1 LVNATG
7 RSIIFG
13 STLNREYTKLWTAS
27 TISNLGD
34 GVTLVA
40 GPLLAASLTR
50 DPALVAGL
58 AFAQRLPWLLF
69 SLVSGA
75 LVDRF
80 DRRRLMA
87 MVDFFRTGTI
97 GILGLAVLSGWASIP
112 LMYGVFL
119 FLGTA
124 ETLFA
129 NASLAILPSVV
140 SKVHLEKANGR
151 LFAAELVAN
160 DFAGRSLG
168 GVLYA
173 VAASIPFLLDAG
185 TFAASA
191 ALILALRGRYR
202 VPRPEGM
209 LEKTLVGEIS
219 EGLVWLLRHRLLFA
233 LAIMLGVGNL
243 TFSATSSILVLFA
256 GEILDLGSVGY
267 GLLMTAGGV
276 GGVLGSLFAER
287 IGSLF
292 GTGRTLFLA
301 MLLQAPVFAAIA
313 LSGNPF
319 VVGAMIALEGGVA
332 FVWNVLTFALRQVL
346 VPDEL
351 TGRVT
356 SVYRLLGVG
365 SGAFGALIG
374 GLLAREAGLVAPYW
388 FAAAV
393 MVVAAVTSLPF
404 VNNRMVD
411 EARSRSSL

>member
-1 LVNATG
+1 V
-7 RSIIFG
+7 
-13 STLNREYTKLWTAS
+13 NREYGKLWTAS

-58 AFAQRLPWLLF
+58 TFAQQLPWLLF

-75 LVDRF
+75 LVDRL
-80 DRRRLMA
+80 DRRRVMA
-87 MVDFFRTGTI
+87 MVDFFRAGII
-97 GILGLAVLSGWASIP
+97 GILGLTVLSGWASIP
-112 LMYGVFL
+112 LMYAVFFL
-119 FLGTA
+119 LGTA

-140 SKVHLEKANGR
+140 SKDYLEKANGR

-168 GVLYA
+168 GVLFA
-173 VAASIPFLLDAG
+173 VAASIPFLIDAG

-191 ALILALRGRYR
+191 ALILALQGRFR
-202 VPRPEGM
+202 VPRPEGIA
-209 LEKTLVGEIS
+209 EKTLVGEIS
-219 EGLVWLLRHRLLFA
+219 DGLVWLLRHRLLFA
-233 LAIMLGVGNL
+233 LAIMLGAGNL
-243 TFSATSSILVLFA
+243 TFSATYSILVLFA
-256 GEILDLGSVGY
+256 DEVLNLSSVGY
-267 GLLMTAGGV
+267 GLLMTTGGI

-287 IGSLF
+287 IGYLF
-292 GTGRTLFLA
+292 GTGRTLFLT
-301 MLLQAPVFAAIA
+301 MLLQGPVFAAIA

-319 VVGAMIALEGGVA
+319 VVGAMIALLGVA
-332 FVWNVLTFALRQVL
+332 AFIWNVLTFALRQVL

-351 TGRVT
+351 LGRVT
-356 SVYRLLGVG
+356 SCYRLLGVG

-374 GLLAREAGLVAPYW
+374 GLLARELGLAAPFW

-393 MVVAAVTSLPF
+393 MAVVAVASLPF
-404 VNNRMVD
+404 VNNRTVD
-411 EARSRSSL
+411 EVRNRS

>member
-1 LVNATG
+1 VRQE
-7 RSIIFG
+7 RSTILGFG
-13 STLNREYTKLWTAS
+13 LNREYGKLWTAS
-27 TISNLGD
+27 TVSNLGD

-58 AFAQRLPWLLF
+58 TFTQQLPWLLF
-69 SLVSGA
+69 SLVCGA
-75 LVDRF
+75 LVDRL

-87 MVDFFRTGTI
+87 MVDLFRVGGI
-97 GILGLAVLSGWASIP
+97 GILGLAVLGGWASMP
-112 LMYGVFL
+112 LTYVVFF

-140 SKVHLEKANGR
+140 PKDRLERANGR

-168 GVLYA
+168 GVLFA
-173 VAASIPFLLDAG
+173 IAASIPFLLDAG

-191 ALILALRGRYR
+191 ALILALRGRFR
-202 VPRPEGM
+202 VPRPEGTS
-209 LEKTLVGEIS
+209 EKTLIGEIRD
-219 EGLVWLLRHRLLFA
+219 GLAWLFGHRLLFA
-233 LAIMLGVGNL
+233 LAIMLGAGNL
-243 TFSATSSILVLFA
+243 TYSATFSILVLFA

-287 IGSLF
+287 IGYLL

-301 MLLQAPVFAAIA
+301 TLLQGPVFAVIA
-313 LSGNPF
+313 LSGNQF
-319 VVGAMIALEGGVA
+319 VVGAMIALSGVVA

-351 TGRVT
+351 LGRVT

-374 GLLAREAGLVAPYW
+374 GLLARELGLGAPFW

-393 MVVAAVTSLPF
+393 MAVVAVASLPF
-404 VNNRMVD
+404 VNNRTVD
-411 EARSRSSL
+411 EARSGS

>member
-1 LVNATG
+1 M
-7 RSIIFG
+7 
-13 STLNREYTKLWTAS
+13 NREYGKLWAAS

-58 AFAQRLPWLLF
+58 TFAQQLPWLLF

-75 LVDRF
+75 LVDRL
-80 DRRRLMA
+80 DRRSVMA
-87 MVDFFRTGTI
+87 MVDFFRAGII
-97 GILGLAVLSGWASIP
+97 GILGLTVLSGWASIP
-112 LMYGVFL
+112 LMYAVF
-119 FLGTA
+119 FLLGSA

-140 SKVHLEKANGR
+140 SKDHLEKANGR

-168 GVLYA
+168 GVLFA
-173 VAASIPFLLDAG
+173 VAASIPFLIDAG

-191 ALILALRGRYR
+191 ALILALRGRFR
-202 VPRPEGM
+202 VPRPEGIA
-209 LEKTLVGEIS
+209 EKTLVGEIS
-219 EGLVWLLRHRLLFA
+219 DGLVWLLRHRLLFA
-233 LAIMLGVGNL
+233 LAIMLGAGNL
-243 TFSATSSILVLFA
+243 TFSATYSILVLVA
-256 GEILDLGSVGY
+256 DEVLNLSSVGY
-267 GLLMTAGGV
+267 GLLMTTGGI

-287 IGSLF
+287 IGYLF
-292 GTGRTLFLA
+292 GTGRTLFLT
-301 MLLQAPVFAAIA
+301 MLLQGPVFAAIA

-319 VVGAMIALEGGVA
+319 VVGAMIALLGVA
-332 FVWNVLTFALRQVL
+332 AFIWNVLTFALRQVL

-351 TGRVT
+351 LGRVT

-374 GLLAREAGLVAPYW
+374 GLLARELGLAAPFW

-393 MVVAAVTSLPF
+393 MAVVAVASLPF
-404 VNNRMVD
+404 VNNRTVD
-411 EARSRSSL
+411 EVRDRA

>member
-1 LVNATG
+1 V
-7 RSIIFG
+7 
-13 STLNREYTKLWTAS
+13 NREYGKLWTAS

-58 AFAQRLPWLLF
+58 TFAQQLPWLLF

-75 LVDRF
+75 LVDRL
-80 DRRRLMA
+80 DRRRVMA
-87 MVDFFRTGTI
+87 MVDFFRAGII
-97 GILGLAVLSGWASIP
+97 GILGLTVLSGWASIP
-112 LMYGVFL
+112 LMYAVFFL
-119 FLGTA
+119 LGTA

-140 SKVHLEKANGR
+140 SKDYLEKAKGR

-168 GVLYA
+168 GVLFA
-173 VAASIPFLLDAG
+173 VAASIPFLIDAG

-191 ALILALRGRYR
+191 ALILALQGRFR
-202 VPRPEGM
+202 VPRPEGIA
-209 LEKTLVGEIS
+209 EKTLVGEIS
-219 EGLVWLLRHRLLFA
+219 DGLVWLLRHRLLFA
-233 LAIMLGVGNL
+233 LAIMLGAGNL
-243 TFSATSSILVLFA
+243 TFSATYSILVLFA
-256 GEILDLGSVGY
+256 DEVLNLSSVGY
-267 GLLMTAGGV
+267 GLLMTTGGI

-287 IGSLF
+287 IGYLF
-292 GTGRTLFLA
+292 GTGRTLFLT
-301 MLLQAPVFAAIA
+301 MLLQGPVFAAIA

-319 VVGAMIALEGGVA
+319 VVGAMIALLGVA
-332 FVWNVLTFALRQVL
+332 AFIWNVLTFALRQVL

-351 TGRVT
+351 LGRVT

-374 GLLAREAGLVAPYW
+374 GLLARELGLAAPFW

-393 MVVAAVTSLPF
+393 MAVVAVASLPF
-404 VNNRMVD
+404 VNNRTVD
-411 EARSRSSL
+411 EVRNRS

>member
-1 LVNATG
+1 VTA

-13 STLNREYTKLWTAS
+13 STLNREYGKLWTAS

-58 AFAQRLPWLLF
+58 TFAQQLPWLLF

-75 LVDRF
+75 LVDRL
-80 DRRRLMA
+80 DRRRVMA
-87 MVDFFRTGTI
+87 MVDFFRAGII
-97 GILGLAVLSGWASIP
+97 GILGLMVLYGWVSMP
-112 LMYGVFL
+112 LMYAVFFL
-119 FLGTA
+119 LGTA

-140 SKVHLEKANGR
+140 SKDHLEKANGR

-168 GVLYA
+168 GVLFA

-191 ALILALRGRYR
+191 ALILALRGRFR

-209 LEKTLVGEIS
+209 SEKTLVEEIS
-219 EGLVWLLRHRLLFA
+219 DGLVWLLRHRLLLA
-233 LAIMLGVGNL
+233 LAIMLGAGNL
-243 TFSATSSILVLFA
+243 TFSATYSILVLFA
-256 GEILDLGSVGY
+256 DEILNLSSVGY
-267 GLLMTAGGV
+267 GLLMTTGGI

-287 IGSLF
+287 IGYLF

-301 MLLQAPVFAAIA
+301 MLLQGPVFAAIA

-319 VVGAMIALEGGVA
+319 VVGAMIALEGVVA
-332 FVWNVLTFALRQVL
+332 FIWNVLTFALRQVL

-351 TGRVT
+351 LGRVT

-374 GLLAREAGLVAPYW
+374 GLLARELGLIAPFW

-393 MVVAAVTSLPF
+393 MVVVAFASLPF
-404 VNNRMVD
+404 VNNRTVD
-411 EARSRSSL
+411 EARSGT

>member
-1 LVNATG
+1 V
-7 RSIIFG
+7 
-13 STLNREYTKLWTAS
+13 NREYGKLWTAS

-58 AFAQRLPWLLF
+58 TFAQQLPWLLF

-75 LVDRF
+75 LVDRL
-80 DRRRLMA
+80 DRRRVMA
-87 MVDFFRTGTI
+87 MVDFFRAGII
-97 GILGLAVLSGWASIP
+97 GILGLTVLSGWASIP
-112 LMYGVFL
+112 LMYAVFFL
-119 FLGTA
+119 LGTA

-140 SKVHLEKANGR
+140 SKDYLEKANGR

-168 GVLYA
+168 GVLFA
-173 VAASIPFLLDAG
+173 VAASIPFLIDAG

-191 ALILALRGRYR
+191 ALILALQGRFR
-202 VPRPEGM
+202 VPRAEGTA
-209 LEKTLVGEIS
+209 EKTLVGEIS
-219 EGLVWLLRHRLLFA
+219 DGLVWLLRHRLLFA
-233 LAIMLGVGNL
+233 LAIMLGAGNL
-243 TFSATSSILVLFA
+243 TFSATYSILVLFA
-256 GEILDLGSVGY
+256 DEVLNLSSVGY
-267 GLLMTAGGV
+267 GLLMTTGGI

-287 IGSLF
+287 IGYLF
-292 GTGRTLFLA
+292 GTGRTLFLT
-301 MLLQAPVFAAIA
+301 MLLQGPVFAAIA

-319 VVGAMIALEGGVA
+319 VVGAMIALLGVA
-332 FVWNVLTFALRQVL
+332 AFIWNVLTFALRQVL

-351 TGRVT
+351 LGRVT

-374 GLLAREAGLVAPYW
+374 GLLARELGLAAPFW

-393 MVVAAVTSLPF
+393 MAVVAVASLPF
-404 VNNRMVD
+404 VNNRTVD
-411 EARSRSSL
+411 EVRNRS

>member
-1 LVNATG
+1 V
-7 RSIIFG
+7 
-13 STLNREYTKLWTAS
+13 NREYGKLWTAS

-58 AFAQRLPWLLF
+58 TFAQQLPWLLF

-75 LVDRF
+75 LVDRL
-80 DRRRLMA
+80 DRRRVMA
-87 MVDFFRTGTI
+87 MVDFFRAGII
-97 GILGLAVLSGWASIP
+97 GILGLTVLSGWASIP
-112 LMYGVFL
+112 LMYAVFFL
-119 FLGTA
+119 LGTA

-140 SKVHLEKANGR
+140 SKDYLEKANGR

-168 GVLYA
+168 GVLFA
-173 VAASIPFLLDAG
+173 VAASIPFLIDAG

-191 ALILALRGRYR
+191 ALILALQGRFR
-202 VPRPEGM
+202 VPRSEGIA
-209 LEKTLVGEIS
+209 EKTLVGEIS
-219 EGLVWLLRHRLLFA
+219 DGLVWLLRHRLLFA
-233 LAIMLGVGNL
+233 LAIMLGAGNL
-243 TFSATSSILVLFA
+243 TFSATYSILVLFA
-256 GEILDLGSVGY
+256 DEVLNLSSVGY
-267 GLLMTAGGV
+267 GLLMTTGGI

-287 IGSLF
+287 IGYLF
-292 GTGRTLFLA
+292 GTGRTLFLT
-301 MLLQAPVFAAIA
+301 MLLQGPVFAAIA

-319 VVGAMIALEGGVA
+319 VVGAMIALLGVA
-332 FVWNVLTFALRQVL
+332 AFIWNVLTFALRQVL

-351 TGRVT
+351 LGRVT
-356 SVYRLLGVG
+356 SCYRLLGVG

-374 GLLAREAGLVAPYW
+374 GLLARELGLAAPFW

-393 MVVAAVTSLPF
+393 MAVVAVASLPF
-404 VNNRMVD
+404 VNNRTVD
-411 EARSRSSL
+411 EVRNRS

>member
-1 LVNATG
+1 V
-7 RSIIFG
+7 
-13 STLNREYTKLWTAS
+13 NREYGKLWTAS

-58 AFAQRLPWLLF
+58 TFAQQLPWLLF

-75 LVDRF
+75 LVDRL
-80 DRRRLMA
+80 DRRRVMA
-87 MVDFFRTGTI
+87 MVDFFRAGII
-97 GILGLAVLSGWASIP
+97 GILGLTVLSGWASIP
-112 LMYGVFL
+112 LMYAVFFL
-119 FLGTA
+119 LGTA

-140 SKVHLEKANGR
+140 SKDYLEKANGR

-168 GVLYA
+168 GVLFA
-173 VAASIPFLLDAG
+173 VAASIPFLIDAG

-191 ALILALRGRYR
+191 ALILALQGRFR
-202 VPRPEGM
+202 VPRPEGIA
-209 LEKTLVGEIS
+209 EKTLVGEIS
-219 EGLVWLLRHRLLFA
+219 DGLVWLLRHRLLFA
-233 LAIMLGVGNL
+233 LAIMLGAGNL
-243 TFSATSSILVLFA
+243 TFSATYSILVLFA
-256 GEILDLGSVGY
+256 DEVLNLSSVGY
-267 GLLMTAGGV
+267 GLLMTTGGI

-287 IGSLF
+287 IGYLF
-292 GTGRTLFLA
+292 GTGRTLFLT
-301 MLLQAPVFAAIA
+301 MLLQGPVFAAIA

-319 VVGAMIALEGGVA
+319 VVGAMIALLGVA
-332 FVWNVLTFALRQVL
+332 AFIWNVLTFALRQVL

-351 TGRVT
+351 LGRVT
-356 SVYRLLGVG
+356 SCYRLLGVG

-374 GLLAREAGLVAPYW
+374 GLLARELGLAAPFW

-393 MVVAAVTSLPF
+393 MAVVAVASLPF
-404 VNNRMVD
+404 VNNRTV
-411 EARSRSSL
+411 EEVRNRS

>member
-1 LVNATG
+1 VTA

-13 STLNREYTKLWTAS
+13 STLNREYGKLWTAS

-58 AFAQRLPWLLF
+58 TFAQQLPWLLF

-75 LVDRF
+75 LVDRL
-80 DRRRLMA
+80 DRRRVMA
-87 MVDFFRTGTI
+87 MVDFFRAGII
-97 GILGLAVLSGWASIP
+97 GILGLMVLNGWVSMP
-112 LMYGVFL
+112 LMYAVFFL
-119 FLGTA
+119 LGTA

-140 SKVHLEKANGR
+140 SKDYLEKANGR

-168 GVLYA
+168 GVLFA
-173 VAASIPFLLDAG
+173 VAASIPFLIDAG

-191 ALILALRGRYR
+191 ALILALQGRFR
-202 VPRPEGM
+202 VPRPEGIA
-209 LEKTLVGEIS
+209 EKTLVGEIS
-219 EGLVWLLRHRLLFA
+219 DGLVWLLRHRLLFA
-233 LAIMLGVGNL
+233 LAIMLGAGNL
-243 TFSATSSILVLFA
+243 TFSATYSILVLFA
-256 GEILDLGSVGY
+256 DEVLNLSSVGY
-267 GLLMTAGGV
+267 GLLMTTGGI

-287 IGSLF
+287 IGYLF
-292 GTGRTLFLA
+292 GTGRTLFLT
-301 MLLQAPVFAAIA
+301 MLLQGPVFAAIA

-319 VVGAMIALEGGVA
+319 VVGAMIALLGVA
-332 FVWNVLTFALRQVL
+332 AFIWNVLTFALRQVL

-351 TGRVT
+351 LGRVT
-356 SVYRLLGVG
+356 SCYRLLGVG

-374 GLLAREAGLVAPYW
+374 GLLARELGLAAPFW

-393 MVVAAVTSLPF
+393 MAVVAVASLPF
-404 VNNRMVD
+404 VNNRTVD
-411 EARSRSSL
+411 EVRNRS